1 MFEYQ
6 FLTVAAEV
14 GKTPKDR
21 PPLYQQTIQE
31 QARRGW
37 RLVQVF
43 VPVPAAVPSEYVLI
57 FERPAQSQA

>member
-6 FLTVAAEV
+6 FLNVAAEV
-14 GKTPKDR
+14 GKATKDKR
-21 PPLYQQTIQE
+21 PLYQQTIQA
-31 QARRGW
+31 QAAHGW

-57 FERPAQSQA
+57 FERPVQSPS

>member
-14 GKTPKDR
+14 GKTHKDGQPR
-21 PPLYQQTIQE
+21 YQQTIQE
-31 QARRGW
+31 QAAQGW

-43 VPVPAAVPSEYVLI
+43 VAVPAAIPAEYVLI
-57 FERPAQSQA
+57 FERPAQSQI